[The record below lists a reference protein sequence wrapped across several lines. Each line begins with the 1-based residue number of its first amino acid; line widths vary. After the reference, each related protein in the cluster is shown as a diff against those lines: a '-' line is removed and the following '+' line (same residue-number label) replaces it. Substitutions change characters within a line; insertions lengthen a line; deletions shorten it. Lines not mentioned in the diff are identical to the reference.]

1 MPEVDWSYHRKNCNS
16 CSKTQTFLGEH
27 EITTKTQVDARSIPL
42 VEADV
47 LKLVSDVNQLFI
59 TRGTKVLHYDLK
71 KEHPDQELLLEL
83 MMGRSG
89 KLRAPT
95 IKVGKTLVVGFDQS
109 TYEQV
114 LG

>member
-1 MPEVDWSYHRKNCNS
+1 MPNVDWSYHRKNCNS
-16 CSKTQTFLGEH
+16 CSKTQSFLGEH
-27 EITTKTQVDARSIPL
+27 EIAVKAQVDARSIPL

-47 LKLVSDVNQLFI
+47 LKLVSDANHLFI
-59 TRGTKVLHYDLK
+59 TRSTKVLHFDLK
-71 KEHPDQELLLEL
+71 REQPDQELLLEL

-95 IKVGKTLVVGFDQS
+95 IKVGKTLVVGFDQA